1 MASSVK
7 TPSYARRLFLY
18 LLGYSVLLVGG
29 MLIFQYNRERQ
40 FKVEELNIRLQTI
53 NAEILNDIEE
63 GGNPSEIRNSV
74 GDVHRLRVSIIDST
88 GRVISDNTLDRLPEG
103 NHLNREEIAKAMKT
117 GSGYAI
123 RRHSESTGE
132 TYFYSATKGKTG
144 VIVRTAA
151 PYSVSLTEFLQADYG
166 FMWFTFSLASC
177 LCILGFFA
185 TRRLGQNVS
194 RLNLFAQKAERG
206 ERISDIEPF
215 PHDELG
221 EISHNI
227 VRLYARLQQTASER
241 DRQHRAALYEQK
253 EKERIKKQLTN
264 NINHELKT
272 PVASIR
278 ICIETLLCHEGMPQE
293 KRRDFLERCMADT
306 DRLARLLEDVSILT
320 RMDDGAASISK
331 TGIDLAATIREAADE
346 QRPVADAKR
355 IAIYCS
361 VGEGITIEGNP
372 ALLESIFRNLIAN
385 AISYSGGTEITIR
398 ETQSMPGQV
407 TLEVADNGCGIPEE
421 HLPRIFERFYRID
434 KGRSRAAG
442 GTGLGLAIVKNAV
455 VFHGGSISARNQQD
469 GGIAFRITLPT
480 RQHTA

>member
-1 MASSVK
+1 VPVK
-7 TPSYARRLFLY
+7 
-18 LLGYSVLLVGG
+18 G
-29 MLIFQYNRERQ
+29 
-40 FKVEELNIRLQTI
+40 
-53 NAEILNDIEE
+53 
-63 GGNPSEIRNSV
+63 
-74 GDVHRLRVSIIDST
+74 
-88 GRVISDNTLDRLPEG
+88 
-103 NHLNREEIAKAMKT
+103 
-117 GSGYAI
+117 
-123 RRHSESTGE
+123 
-132 TYFYSATKGKTG
+132 
-144 VIVRTAA
+144 
-151 PYSVSLTEFLQADYG
+151 
-166 FMWFTFSLASC
+166 
-177 LCILGFFA
+177 
-185 TRRLGQNVS
+185 
-194 RLNLFAQKAERG
+194 
-206 ERISDIEPF
+206 
-215 PHDELG
+215 DELG

-241 DRQHRAALYEQK
+241 DRQHRAALHEQK

-346 QRPVADAKR
+346 QRPAADAKR

-361 VGEGITIEGNP
+361 VGDGITIEGNP

>member
-1 MASSVK
+1 
-7 TPSYARRLFLY
+7 
-18 LLGYSVLLVGG
+18 
-29 MLIFQYNRERQ
+29 
-40 FKVEELNIRLQTI
+40 
-53 NAEILNDIEE
+53 
-63 GGNPSEIRNSV
+63 
-74 GDVHRLRVSIIDST
+74 
-88 GRVISDNTLDRLPEG
+88 
-103 NHLNREEIAKAMKT
+103 MKT

-151 PYSVSLTEFLQADYG
+151 PYSVSLTESLQADYG
-166 FMWFTFSLASC
+166 FTWVHIFIGVMPVHTR
-177 LCILGFFA
+177 ILRHPQARAERFPAESF
-185 TRRLGQNVS
+185 RS
-194 RLNLFAQKAERG
+194 KAERG

-241 DRQHRAALYEQK
+241 DRQHRAALHEQK

-278 ICIETLLCHEGMPQE
+278 ICIETLLCHEGTPQE

-346 QRPVADAKR
+346 QRPAADAKR

-361 VGEGITIEGNP
+361 VGDGITIEGNP

-385 AISYSGGTEITIR
+385 AISYSGGTEITI
-398 ETQSMPGQV
+398 
-407 TLEVADNGCGIPEE
+407 
-421 HLPRIFERFYRID
+421 
-434 KGRSRAAG
+434 KGDTVDARTSNAG
-442 GTGLGLAIVKNAV
+442 GRRQRLRNTGRASATHIRAFLPYRQRTLP
-455 VFHGGSISARNQQD
+455 GGRRNRTRTRNSQKRRRFPRRKHLCTQPARRGHRFPDHFAYAPTYCISA
-469 GGIAFRITLPT
+469 I
-480 RQHTA
+480 